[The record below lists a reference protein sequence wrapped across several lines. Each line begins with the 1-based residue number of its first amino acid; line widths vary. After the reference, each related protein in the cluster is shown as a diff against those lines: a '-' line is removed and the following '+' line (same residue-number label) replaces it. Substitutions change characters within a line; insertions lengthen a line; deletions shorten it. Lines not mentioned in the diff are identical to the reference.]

1 MIMSSLV
8 LYDYHKLMKH
18 LFRSYEFRSHHFP
31 DALATE
37 TGKIGLGVVWKGG
50 RERANLFHSPVLA

>member
-1 MIMSSLV
+1 MSSLV

-37 TGKIGLGVVWKGG
+37 TGAYEKWNQTL
-50 RERANLFHSPVLA
+50 